1 MPHISLQSSPSIT
14 WQKIVQ
20 SINRDSKLKFT
31 EGSTK
36 IASMKQLFDKMK
48 QDIKEDMKEQFRT
61 AFIKVINAY
70 NSKHATQV
78 GELQRRFRK
87 PK

>member
-1 MPHISLQSSPSIT
+1 
-14 WQKIVQ
+14 
-20 SINRDSKLKFT
+20 
-31 EGSTK
+31 
-36 IASMKQLFDKMK
+36 MKQLFDKMK